1 MGTGLSIGR
10 LVLKRP
16 VPIILIISM
25 LMSTTGCEALRK
37 KFTRKKKA
45 KPVRPMFYKE
55 EEGEAARPPVE
66 LYITHYVYWET
77 WMDDL
82 IANAGKNK
90 KRDKRAATEA
100 IGNLMDMKK
109 YLSDEKKEEIQ
120 GYIDKVSV
128 VTEKMLAGSVSKSR
142 MGKLKQDLDRVRRV
156 IVRKFYYKKVKD
168 HIVTN

>member
-1 MGTGLSIGR
+1 MCKKIINIFLIVFLLCGL
-10 LVLKRP
+10 
-16 VPIILIISM
+16 
-25 LMSTTGCEALRK
+25 TGCEAVRR

-45 KPVRPMFYKE
+45 KPVRPMFYTE
-55 EEGEAARPPVE
+55 EEGEPARPPVE

-120 GYIDKVSV
+120 LYIDEVAKI
-128 VTEKMLAGSVSKSR
+128 TEKMLTGKVAKPR
-142 MGKLKQDLDRVRRV
+142 MGRLKQDLDRVRRR
-156 IVRKFYYKKVKD
+156 IVRKFYYKKVRD
-168 HIVTN
+168 QIVTNQ